1 MAVFELLL
9 LCLRSFQVQE
19 KKILYAPGNI
29 SFAFWI
35 SCLILCIPR
44 TPVGAQTHVHERC
57 AERGNC
63 APRSKFEDNLRS
75 LFSRGDYAVSNKGPI
90 YGFYNTTE
98 GEDPDKVYVTTNA
111 TLLFL
116 FTWDV
121 AADLCQSCIVLA
133 TNTIIERCPGQKEA
147 IIRYDEC
154 LVRYSNISFFSIMET
169 TPVKPILNPLDVS
182 DTFNRMV
189 EQTFDNED
197 FAAQVTVLARNATDL
212 AISSKSLYATINI
225 NVSSSV
231 TLHELA
237 QCTPDIANS
246 ACKSCLLL
254 AIKEFPT
261 VLNYKRGGARI
272 LQPSCNVRYQMNFS
286 GEPRGKAPAPSTTNK
301 TSSES
306 GSEGTPAGGLT
317 YVQEWCLARGNYA
330 AFTKFQDNL
339 SSLLSKGNS
348 ADYSKGPIGGFYNTT
363 EGEDPDKVYGDVAAN
378 RCQSCIQEASNTLVE
393 RCPGQKE
400 GTIWYDE
407 CLMRYSNRPFFS
419 IMETRPT
426 LFIVDSANSSV
437 SFNRIVEQ
445 TFDNEDLA
453 AKVMDLARNVTD
465 LVISSESLYATINV
479 NVSSSVTMHEIAQ
492 CTPDIAKSA
501 CKSCLLSA
509 IREFPTALHFK
520 RGGVRILQPSCNV
533 RYQMN
538 LSGERRG
545 QAPAPSTTNKT
556 STESG
561 SEGVKQNPWIAIVSS
576 VIGSRLL
583 IIIMGPFI
591 FLRRTKRLKKCMKI
605 GEEFSKERS
614 RGEKLVASQKLS
626 LIRLDII
633 RAATQNFSNEC
644 KLGEGGIGPVY
655 KGTLADGK
663 EIAVKRLSRTSGQ
676 GLIEFKNEVI
686 SIARLQHRNLVR
698 LLGCCF
704 EEHEKLL
711 IYEYMPNKSLDVFL
725 FGSTV
730 GQSLDW
736 KMRINITFGIAR
748 GLLYLH
754 EDSCLRIIHRD
765 LKASNI
771 LLDGEINPKIF
782 DFGMT
787 RIFGVNQ
794 DEANTNKVVGTY
806 GHMVPEYAMQALFS
820 VKSNVFSF
828 GVFLLEI
835 ISGRKNN
842 GFHLQEHGE
851 NLLTHA
857 WKLWS
862 EGRSLELTDPSIK
875 ESCDAVH
882 VVKCI
887 HIGLLCVQED
897 PIDRPTMLPVV
908 HMLGANTIPLTR
920 PSLPAFS
927 VGRNVRTLNPI
938 GLIHKTSIVNEVTL
952 SDVSPR

>member
-1 MAVFELLL
+1 M
-9 LCLRSFQVQE
+9 CSRSFQVQE
-19 KKILYAPGNI
+19 KKILDAPRNI

-35 SCLILCIPR
+35 SCLILCIPH
-44 TPVGAQTHVHERC
+44 TPVGAQTYVHERC

-75 LFSRGDYAVSNKGPI
+75 LFSRGDCAVSNKGPI

-121 AADLCQSCIVLA
+121 AANLCQSCIVLA
-133 TNTIIERCPGQKEA
+133 TSTIIERCPGQKEA
-147 IIRYDEC
+147 IIWYDEC
-154 LVRYSNISFFSIMET
+154 LVRYSNRSFFSIIET

-197 FAAQVTVLARNATDL
+197 FAAQVTVLARNVTDL

-286 GEPRGKAPAPSTTNK
+286 GEPRGKAPAPS
-301 TSSES
+301 
-306 GSEGTPAGGLT
+306 A
-317 YVQEWCLARGNYA
+317 
-330 AFTKFQDNL
+330 
-339 SSLLSKGNS
+339 
-348 ADYSKGPIGGFYNTT
+348 
-363 EGEDPDKVYGDVAAN
+363 
-378 RCQSCIQEASNTLVE
+378 
-393 RCPGQKE
+393 
-400 GTIWYDE
+400 
-407 CLMRYSNRPFFS
+407 
-419 IMETRPT
+419 
-426 LFIVDSANSSV
+426 
-437 SFNRIVEQ
+437 
-445 TFDNEDLA
+445 
-453 AKVMDLARNVTD
+453 
-465 LVISSESLYATINV
+465 
-479 NVSSSVTMHEIAQ
+479 
-492 CTPDIAKSA
+492 
-501 CKSCLLSA
+501 
-509 IREFPTALHFK
+509 
-520 RGGVRILQPSCNV
+520 
-533 RYQMN
+533 
-538 LSGERRG
+538 
-545 QAPAPSTTNKT
+545 TNKT

-561 SEGVKQNPWIAIVSS
+561 SEGIKQNLWIAIVSS

-583 IIIMGPFI
+583 IIIMGSFI
-591 FLRRTKRLKKCMKI
+591 FLRRTKRLKKEI

-614 RGEKLVASQKLS
+614 RGEKLVASQELS

-663 EIAVKRLSRTSGQ
+663 EIVVKRLSRTSGQ

-725 FGSTV
+725 FGSTM

-736 KMRINITFGIAR
+736 KMRMNITFGIAR

-754 EDSCLRIIHRD
+754 EDSRLRIIHRD

-782 DFGMT
+782 MT
-787 RIFGVNQ
+787 RIFGVNP

-806 GHMVPEYAMQALFS
+806 GYMAPEYAMQGLFS
-820 VKSNVFSF
+820 VKSDVFSF
-828 GVFLLEI
+828 GVLLLEM

-851 NLLTHA
+851 SLLTLA

-862 EGRSLELTDPSIK
+862 KGQSLELTDPSIK
-875 ESCDAVH
+875 ESCDAVQ

-897 PIDRPTMLPVV
+897 PIDRPTMSPVV
-908 HMLGANTIPLTR
+908 HMLGADTIPLTR

-927 VGRNVRTLNPI
+927 IRRNVRTLNPI